1 MSDAHGP
8 ILFFDGVCGL
18 CSLLVDF
25 SLRHDR
31 NGLVRFAPL
40 QGAMAAALLTDD
52 DITDLDTVVFA
63 DDGVLLRHSS
73 AVVGLLRQLGG
84 PWRFLA
90 TLLWLVPRPLRDVG
104 YRIVA
109 RSRYR
114 IFGRK
119 DTCRVPTPGER
130 ERFLDSRRVTRID
143 PMVALRHE

>member
-1 MSDAHGP
+1 MSDPHGP

-18 CSLLVDF
+18 CNRVVDF

-40 QGAMAAALLTDD
+40 QGLMAAELLTADD
-52 DITDLDTVVFA
+52 VADLDTVVFV
-63 DDGVLLRHSS
+63 DDGVLVRRSS

-84 PWRFLA
+84 PWRFVA

-109 RSRYR
+109 HSRYR

-119 DTCRVPTPGER
+119 DTCRVPTPRER
-130 ERFLDSRRVTRID
+130 KRFLD
-143 PMVALRHE
+143 

>member
-1 MSDAHGP
+1 MSTPHGP

-52 DITDLDTVVFA
+52 DIADLDTVVFA
-63 DDGVLLRHSS
+63 DDGVLIRRSS
-73 AVVGLLRQLGG
+73 AVVELLRQLGG
-84 PWRFLA
+84 PWRFVA
-90 TLLWLVPRPLRDVG
+90 TLLWLVPGPLRDAG

-114 IFGRK
+114 IFGRQ

-130 ERFLDSRRVTRID
+130 ERFLD
-143 PMVALRHE
+143 